1 MQVKIKYH
9 ASTISKVIH
18 LILLIFLWGFVF
30 FLISL
35 NVLFDLGIINDHLAP
50 LYNLFSIEFTSSND
64 LIFNVFIALSLILL
78 VAITRL
84 SFLNFTG
91 GKKDA

>member
-1 MQVKIKYH
+1 MQVKVKYH
-9 ASTISKVIH
+9 TSTISKVIH
-18 LILLIFLWGFVF
+18 LILLIFLWSFVF

-35 NVLFDLGIINDHLAP
+35 NVLFDLGIINDHLAL
-50 LYNLFSIEFTSSND
+50 LYNLFSIEFTTSND
-64 LIFNVFIALSLILL
+64 LIFNVTIALFLILL
-78 VAITRL
+78 AAITRL